1 MGKRN
6 DLDDLIKKSRNNLKI
21 QNEEDEEELNATTK
35 TILECDGFDFDI
47 QDFINFTPG
56 EDISKHFKGMNI
68 SEDNINK
75 FGEIL
80 KEIQILDL
88 SYKLLIKS
96 IKDQILQKSLDI
108 SFDTRY
114 SEDILN
120 KILDIKVL
128 LSFCTLC
135 DIPDA
140 VKDSIIAAEIDK
152 KFSGKPIIKKDK
164 ENDLTNLHA
173 KFDQLMS
180 KIEKQQSTRNKK

>member
-6 DLDDLIKKSRNNLKI
+6 DLEDLIRKSMNNI
-21 QNEEDEEELNATTK
+21 DTQNEEDELELNNTPK
-35 TILECDGFDFDI
+35 TILECDGFAFDI
-47 QDFINFTPG
+47 EDFINFTPG
-56 EDISKHFKGMNI
+56 DDISKHFKGMNI
-68 SEDNINK
+68 SKDNIDK
-75 FGEIL
+75 FGEVI

-96 IKDQILQKSLDI
+96 IKDQILQKALDI

-135 DIPDA
+135 DIPEN
-140 VKDSIIAAEIDK
+140 VKDLIISAEIDK
-152 KFSGKPIIKKDK
+152 KFAYKPTPRKDSK
-164 ENDLTNLHA
+164 ENEGTGLQA
-173 KFDQLMS
+173 KIDQLLS
-180 KIEKQQSTRNKK
+180 RIEKTQIKNKK